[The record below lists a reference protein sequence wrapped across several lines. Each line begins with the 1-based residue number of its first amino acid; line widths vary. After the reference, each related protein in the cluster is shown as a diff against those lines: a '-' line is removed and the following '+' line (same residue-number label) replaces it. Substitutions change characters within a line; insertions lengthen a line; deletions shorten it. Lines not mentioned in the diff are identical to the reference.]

1 MYKKEFGYYFNELH
15 GILLSILVNFQIP
28 NSDEKELKLK
38 NLLCRSLMKWKSK
51 YSFEILKNINEAMES
66 MVLDVRANISSIKV
80 IVENGLL
87 FLD

>member
-1 MYKKEFGYYFNELH
+1 
-15 GILLSILVNFQIP
+15 
-28 NSDEKELKLK
+28 
-38 NLLCRSLMKWKSK
+38 MKWKSK